1 MYERR
6 RLERRLRDKEAAYQ
20 EVCVYLDMVKII
32 PVDLH
37 HQYNLILS
45 LFFFFFSPHFK
56 AAQKLG
62 DPGEEEIS

>member
-20 EVCVYLDMVKII
+20 EVCVYPDMVKII

-45 LFFFFFSPHFK
+45 HFFFFSPHFK